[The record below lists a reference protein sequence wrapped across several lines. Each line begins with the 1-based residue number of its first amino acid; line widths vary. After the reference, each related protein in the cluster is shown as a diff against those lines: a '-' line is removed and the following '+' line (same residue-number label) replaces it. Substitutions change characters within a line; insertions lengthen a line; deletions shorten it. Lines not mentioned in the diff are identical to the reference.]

1 MNEYKQEFDYLQK
14 NKEGNNGIENSIYNQ
29 SQENGI
35 ESAARKL
42 LKGLISNSSNRNQNE
57 HKFDV
62 SIPFE
67 WINKILE
74 NDDSM
79 RINKNVGFSDVDI
92 IILLFDLTLYKS
104 DDLVNKSFELVY
116 RLFSQK
122 QQLFQTMLSIQVLED
137 EFLLKSYYK
146 IKEIKIRLENNVE
159 NSEKWYGINSVNEQI
174 TANKT
179 CQDLEKLISVIDILY
194 KNII

>member
-1 MNEYKQEFDYLQK
+1 MNEYKQEFEYLQK
-14 NKEGNNGIENSIYNQ
+14 IKEGNGIENSVYNQ

-42 LKGLISNSSNRNQNE
+42 LKGLIATSNKNQEEFKLNLSAP
-57 HKFDV
+57 FD
-62 SIPFE
+62 

-79 RINKNVGFSDVDI
+79 RIKKNEGFSDVDI

-122 QQLFQTMLSIQVLED
+122 QQLFQTMLSIQILED

-146 IKEIKIRLENNVE
+146 LKEIKIRLESNVE

-174 TANKT
+174 MASKT
-179 CQDLEKLISVIDILY
+179 CQDLEKLISVMEY
-194 KNII
+194 KFY